1 MCLAIPAQVVRIVD
15 EANHIATVDVS
26 GVRRDVSV
34 ALLEGIRVGDWVIVH
49 TGIAIE
55 QLDEAEARKTLA
67 LLAEMDQAVGRGPAE
82 GRGTVP
88 ART

>member
-15 EANHIATVDVS
+15 EVNHIVTVDVS

-34 ALLEGIRVGDWVIVH
+34 AFLEGIRIGDWVIVH

-55 QLDEAEARKTLA
+55 HLDEAEARKTLA
-67 LLAEMDQAVGRGPAE
+67 LLAEMDRAVGRGPE
-82 GRGTVP
+82 GRVS
-88 ART
+88 